1 MKCILNYPK
10 SAAGKQILLEKTSL
24 LNAKLVES
32 EINNLDIDYYSKNIV
47 IKKILEILKNSK
59 NI

>member
-1 MKCILNYPK
+1 MKCIINYPNN
-10 SAAGKQILLEKTSL
+10 AAGKQILLEKTSL

-32 EINNLDIDYYSKNIV
+32 KINNLNIEYYSKNII